1 MCYSDHED
9 SSGKTLQLMINNLSK
24 KKFTGLLCFLLL
36 TLGMASG
43 HAKNHIEFIPLNST
57 SSELPK
63 DSQIIIKYR
72 LVNHSDT
79 SRLLKMIPVNG
90 ITQLVDGENS
100 CDPQITLA
108 EGKSCV
114 LSLEIDAAQLPDAIS
129 SGPVLCEFD
138 SRDNTK
144 PRYCTQPLSRNTI
157 LNLKVVS
164 DDKALLS
171 VTPKGKYCYGKKNL
185 TACSI
190 QMTAASGVPA
200 TLTLFNNSTRVTA
213 SQIHAILPSDW
224 TDVVQNASGCNTLPP
239 QSSCTLSF
247 LPGNTVHPP
256 ASVPIVGVNA
266 ATTAVTMSVVAPT
279 QLSISVTG
287 SPIVMRSGE
296 TQSLTITNNSPL
308 FPAFSIH
315 SDFTGTALAGNVSE
329 TANNCAIVNPGASC
343 TISYTAGTTTVTPTN
358 FPIFGNNTIII
369 TANISIQSSYMYI
382 PDQVDITQCTINAIT
397 GQLGS
402 CSNTGGLPA
411 QLVGI
416 TFNPA
421 RTIAYITG
429 QSSNSVTQ
437 CDVTPGTGAL
447 TNCQASG
454 ATGISLPQQITL
466 NPAGTF
472 AYIVNFTGGATKCTV
487 NAPAGNLSGCVP
499 SGAVVGFAPGGI
511 AINSA
516 GTRAYITSL
525 GTDTISVCNINAGTG
540 LLSGCVN
547 SGATGLN
554 GVRTLTFNSTETIAY
569 ITNQDTPSV
578 SQCTVNGVT
587 GQFLACADSGATAL
601 STAFGIVLDDA
612 NEFAYISNP
621 GNSTITKCTI
631 DSLTGNLGA
640 CVNAGATLL
649 TGPLYLAIN

>member
-1 MCYSDHED
+1 MGYADHED
-9 SSGKTLQLMINNLSK
+9 HSGKTLQLMINNLFK
-24 KKFTGLLCFLLL
+24 KNFSGLFCFLLL
-36 TLGMASG
+36 TLGMATG
-43 HAKNHIEFIPLNST
+43 HAKNYIEFIPLNST
-57 SSELPK
+57 VSELPR

-72 LVNHSDT
+72 LVNHSNT
-79 SRLLKMIPVNG
+79 PRFLRMIPIKG
-90 ITQLVDGENS
+90 ITQLIHGKKS
-100 CDPQITLA
+100 CDPQIALA
-108 EGKSCV
+108 EGEACV
-114 LSLEIDAAQLPDAIS
+114 LSLEIDAAQLPESIN

-144 PRYCTQPLSRNTI
+144 PSYCSQPLSRNTM

-164 DDKALLS
+164 EDKALIS
-171 VTPKGKYCYGKKNL
+171 VPPKGEYCYGKKNL

-213 SQIHAILPSDW
+213 SQIHAILPSNW
-224 TDVVQNASGCNTLPP
+224 TDVVQNASGCNVLPP
-239 QSSCTLSF
+239 QSSCTLYF

-256 ASVPIVGVNA
+256 ASVSIVGVNA

-279 QLSISVTG
+279 QLNISVTG
-287 SPIVMRSGE
+287 SPVVMRAGE
-296 TQSLTITNNSPL
+296 TKSLTITNNSAL

-329 TANNCAIVNPGASC
+329 TANNCAVVNPGASC
-343 TISYTAGTTTVTPTN
+343 TISFTAGTTTVAPTN
-358 FPIFGNNTIII
+358 FPVFGNNTIIV
-369 TANISIQSSYMYI
+369 TANISIQSFYTYI
-382 PDQVDITQCTINAIT
+382 PDGSGITQCTINAVT

-402 CSNTGGLPA
+402 CSNTLGFPP
-411 QLVGI
+411 QLTSI
-416 TFNPA
+416 AFNPVG
-421 RTIAYITG
+421 TIAYIAS
-429 QSSNSVTQ
+429 QPANSVTQ
-437 CDVTPGTGAL
+437 CDVTPVTGVL
-447 TNCQASG
+447 TNCANSG
-454 ATGISLPQQITL
+454 ATAISLPQQITL

-472 AYIVNFTGGATKCTV
+472 AYIVNFSGGATKCTV
-487 NAPAGNLSGCVP
+487 NAPTGNLSGCVP

-587 GQFLACADSGATAL
+587 GQLLACANSGATAL

-621 GNSTITKCTI
+621 GNDTITKCSI
-631 DSLTGNLGA
+631 DSLTGNLGS
-640 CVNAGATLL
+640 CVNAGATLI
-649 TGPLYLAIN
+649 TAPLYLAIN